1 MMTTTTMLQGHD
13 NKTPVLLVA
22 IEMGLKSW
30 RLAMM
35 APGGAKQRHK
45 TVDGGD

>member
-22 IEMGLKSW
+22 IEMGLKSGS
-30 RLAMM
+30 LVICVASY
-35 APGGAKQRHK
+35 
-45 TVDGGD
+45 